1 MTRLSEKLHLL
12 HIIIKISQFSLSTLN
27 LLKALTFKTLTFI
40 PSSIMG
46 EDFFSFHNSNT
57 DDSSI
62 FDLDYDNTRSSA
74 AAASSSASGFF
85 SSTLYRGWFS
95 NDDDDNDFDKLY
107 LVPYR

>member
-1 MTRLSEKLHLL
+1 
-12 HIIIKISQFSLSTLN
+12 
-27 LLKALTFKTLTFI
+27 
-40 PSSIMG
+40 MG